1 MRTYFFVGALTT
13 LYNTSRA
20 AELEAETSLP
30 PEFGA
35 FAGPL
40 AEDSILNLAQIHSH
54 SHGHNHLDA
63 WADADSEGDSDADV
77 DGDLDADL
85 DKNQDVGDVALMAMA
100 RARKQKAAA
109 AAAANKKAA
118 APKKKAPSSL
128 GGVVDFGMSSEAN
141 KDKLRALKAAK

>member
-1 MRTYFFVGALTT
+1 MRTYFFVGALTM

-30 PEFGA
+30 PELEA

-40 AEDSILNLAQIHSH
+40 AEDSILNMAQIH

-63 WADADSEGDSDADV
+63 WADADSEGDSDADA

-85 DKNQDVGDVALMAMA
+85 DGEDDVGDVALKAMA
-100 RARKQKAAA
+100 KARKQKAAA
-109 AAAANKKAA
+109 AAAGKKQAA